1 MLTPHIDGQIKNNVF
16 DVTSKMDKWKTA
28 SELPKSI
35 IKIQGNNVGIIVGS
49 LIKYDKGKLY
59 NYATLCQ
66 QYHGIA

>member
-1 MLTPHIDGQIKNNVF
+1 
-16 DVTSKMDKWKTA
+16 MDKWKTA